1 MPFQIKEPTQF
12 KIKDISII
20 SKFGKFDISSL
31 FVELNI
37 FDSVLMPCMSGNIA
51 VKDSVGLSKRL
62 LFDGSEYLTV
72 NISKSNEIDVTT
84 ILKSF
89 RIYKQTNRTNVNQN
103 TEIYVL
109 HFVSEELIY
118 SEQQK
123 INQYYSGTY
132 DKIVISVL
140 KNYLKVPN
148 KKIGIVEKPKGIHSS
163 IVPLLTP
170 FETVQWLSKRAVNVN
185 DKANFLFFENKVGF
199 NFVSLSTLIS
209 SGPIL
214 KINFNV
220 KNLNDSV
227 ASEFLGIRDF
237 NFTVAFDF
245 LENIRNGFFANKF
258 IGFDVLTRNVEI
270 TRLDINNTFKKDK
283 REC

>member
-1 MPFQIKEPTQF
+1 MSFQIKEPTQF

-51 VKDSVGLSKRL
+51 LKDSVGLSKRL

-132 DKIVISVL
+132 DKIVVSVL
-140 KNYLKVPN
+140 KN
-148 KKIGIVEKPKGIHSS
+148 
-163 IVPLLTP
+163 
-170 FETVQWLSKRAVNVN
+170 
-185 DKANFLFFENKVGF
+185 
-199 NFVSLSTLIS
+199 
-209 SGPIL
+209 
-214 KINFNV
+214 
-220 KNLNDSV
+220 
-227 ASEFLGIRDF
+227 
-237 NFTVAFDF
+237 
-245 LENIRNGFFANKF
+245 
-258 IGFDVLTRNVEI
+258 
-270 TRLDINNTFKKDK
+270 
-283 REC
+283 